1 MVKHPQT
8 ICWQQ
13 PTNCF
18 KLFDYF
24 VGLAFRG
31 LTWTGDDFFNN
42 LLIDFK
48 IDVWMLFK
56 QALMITESYG
66 IEQTTKQ

>member
-48 IDVWMLFK
+48 IDV
-56 QALMITESYG
+56 
-66 IEQTTKQ
+66 